1 MVTPAA
7 QSLSCLCMI
16 SGVLMTV
23 NIKTAVFWDV
33 MLSSKLIGAVLLED
47 HFLYSDDRG
56 NKFF

>member
-7 QSLSCLCMI
+7 QSLSCLCVI
-16 SGVLMTV
+16 SGFMMM
-23 NIKTAVFWDV
+23 NIKTAVLWDI
-33 MLSSKLIGAVLLED
+33 MLSSKLIGAILLEN